1 MFIYKTSGVCATE
14 IHIEVKDNVIDNVNF
29 IRGCAGNLVGIGMLV
44 KGMSVNE
51 AIERLGGIKCGQKA
65 TSCPDQ
71 LSRAL
76 IELKTQQ

>member
-14 IHIEVKDNVIDNVNF
+14 IHIEVKDNVIGNVNF
-29 IRGCAGNLVGIGMLV
+29 IRGCAGNLVGIGVLV